1 MAHTVEGTRMK
12 LFAASLAFAALGA
25 CTPQPAADGAEAV
38 VTAIYDP
45 LVSSKGQTATLID
58 AIPMTADLK
67 DLVIRAEAAV
77 NDTAPVF
84 DGDVAGNCQ
93 DCTGFTG
100 LKIGPTAED
109 PGAANTHK
117 VIEANFTIQDGQ
129 RTVYWDMA
137 ETTEGWRVDN
147 IMSEGFN
154 LRSIANTVI
163 AAAPEA
169 RPEGDVA
176 VECLGYIAL
185 EIEGMKKEK
194 PPGDTAAFEVAFAAW
209 RKKAESLFPQDKLE
223 SYFGSVVSVV
233 GSMRGNQRKRAIE
246 NCLTKAPAQ

>member
-1 MAHTVEGTRMK
+1 MAHTFEGTRMK
-12 LFAASLAFAALGA
+12 LFAASLAFAALAA
-25 CTPQPAADGAEAV
+25 CTPQPAANGPEAV

-45 LVSSKGQTATLID
+45 LVKSKGQTATPID

-67 DLVIRAEAAV
+67 ELVTRAESAA
-77 NDTAPVF
+77 NDTMPVF

-93 DCTGFTG
+93 DCTGFSA

-109 PGAANTHK
+109 AAAANTHK
-117 VIEANFTIQDGQ
+117 VIEANFTIQEGQ

-137 ETTEGWRVDN
+137 ETAEGWRVDN

-163 AAAPEA
+163 AATPDV

-185 EIEGMKKEK
+185 EIEGLKKSK
-194 PPGDTAAFEVAFAAW
+194 PPGDTTAFEAAFAAW
-209 RKKAESLFPQDKLE
+209 REKAESLFPQDKLE

-233 GSMRGNQRKRAIE
+233 GSMRGNPRKHAIE
-246 NCLTKAPAQ
+246 SCMTKAPTQ

>member
-1 MAHTVEGTRMK
+1 MCMAHTFEGTRMK

-45 LVSSKGQTATLID
+45 LVSSKGQTATPID

-117 VIEANFTIQDGQ
+117 VIEANFTIQDGHVRFGRLFENQ
-129 RTVYWDMA
+129 IDRVEFHGAGSHMRA
-137 ETTEGWRVDN
+137 GIQCMLAGW
-147 IMSEGFN
+147 S
-154 LRSIANTVI
+154 
-163 AAAPEA
+163 
-169 RPEGDVA
+169 
-176 VECLGYIAL
+176 
-185 EIEGMKKEK
+185 
-194 PPGDTAAFEVAFAAW
+194 
-209 RKKAESLFPQDKLE
+209 
-223 SYFGSVVSVV
+223 
-233 GSMRGNQRKRAIE
+233 
-246 NCLTKAPAQ
+246 